1 MLEYELRVVKE
12 DLRDARAA
20 GGTQAEEDEGVGKAG
35 EGEVSEEDLI
45 TLDGMV
51 QGYLRGRG
59 YKMSAVQ
66 MGVERVGGRGGGES
80 GGLGGENGGR
90 RLEDVYRFKVRDVE
104 EKERQMKELEGARE
118 TAISL
123 EGRIQALKAELESV
137 KDASK
142 VLEGRIR
149 EEEVKREEIVEANE
163 REVEELSKELKAVR
177 LEGKGEGEERAG
189 KQIWPGNREDN
200 VMASVLSRR

>member
-1 MLEYELRVVKE
+1 
-12 DLRDARAA
+12 
-20 GGTQAEEDEGVGKAG
+20 
-35 EGEVSEEDLI
+35 
-45 TLDGMV
+45 
-51 QGYLRGRG
+51 
-59 YKMSAVQ
+59 
-66 MGVERVGGRGGGES
+66 
-80 GGLGGENGGR
+80 
-90 RLEDVYRFKVRDVE
+90 
-104 EKERQMKELEGARE
+104 MKELEGARE

-123 EGRIQALKAELESV
+123 EGRIQALKTELESV

-189 KQIWPGNREDN
+189 KQIWPGTGRIR
-200 VMASVLSRR
+200 SVLVVIGV